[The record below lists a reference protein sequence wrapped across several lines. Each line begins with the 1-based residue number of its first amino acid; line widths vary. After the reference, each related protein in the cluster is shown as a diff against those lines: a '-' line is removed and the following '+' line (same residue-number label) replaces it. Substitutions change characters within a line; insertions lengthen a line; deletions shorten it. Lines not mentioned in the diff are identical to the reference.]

1 LNAYLAPRRRVRG
14 AKGHMAKLSP
24 ETTRKIEGLKDRFPH
39 RRSAVIPALH
49 FAQADT
55 GCLEDDT
62 LAEIARILD
71 LPLNMT
77 SEVVGFYTMFDRT
90 APGKYKL
97 EVCRN
102 LSCALMG
109 ANKVVGHLEEKLGIK
124 SGETTSDGKFTL
136 LEAECL
142 GACGYAPMMMV
153 GPYFYEFL
161 DREKVDAIVGAL
173 LEDKEPPVAPAGYH
187 EADGEK
193 PVRGAETAV
202 PTASEAIMS
211 VHPGGGND
219 GGGE

>member
-1 LNAYLAPRRRVRG
+1 
-14 AKGHMAKLSP
+14 MAKLSP
-24 ETTRKIEGLKDRFPH
+24 ETIRKIEGLKDRFPQ

-55 GCLEDDT
+55 SCLEDDT
-62 LAEIARILD
+62 LAEVARILE

-77 SEVVGFYTMFDRT
+77 TEVVGFYTMFDRT
-90 APGKYKL
+90 SPGKYKL

-109 ANKVVGHLEEKLGIK
+109 AKKMVAHLEEKLGIK
-124 SGETTSDGKFTL
+124 CGETTIDGKFTL

-161 DREKVDAIVGAL
+161 DREKVDAIIGAL
-173 LEDKEPPVAPAGYH
+173 AEDQEPPVVPAGYH
-187 EADGEK
+187 EEDREK
-193 PVRGAETAV
+193 PVRGSRAAV
-202 PTASEAIMS
+202 PTASEAIGALQAGAGRN
-211 VHPGGGND
+211 GGGA
-219 GGGE
+219 E

>member
-1 LNAYLAPRRRVRG
+1 
-14 AKGHMAKLSP
+14 MAKLSP

-62 LAEIARILD
+62 LAEVARILE

-77 SEVVGFYTMFDRT
+77 TEVVGFYTMFDRT
-90 APGKYKL
+90 TPGKYKL

-102 LSCALMG
+102 ISCALMG
-109 ANKVVGHLEEKLGIK
+109 AKRVVGHLEDKLGIK
-124 SGETTSDGKFTL
+124 CGETTRDGKFTL

-161 DREKVDAIVGAL
+161 DREKIDAIVGAL
-173 LEDKEPPVAPAGYH
+173 AEDQEPPVAPAGYR
-187 EADGEK
+187 EEDGEK
-193 PVRGAETAV
+193 PARGSRTAV

-211 VHPGGGND
+211 LAVGAGSND
-219 GGGE
+219 GGAE